1 MAARAH
7 PRQLARLPIFRM
19 TSNAATPRFAD
30 EVRHSARLA
39 APLAAGHLSHGL
51 VGFVDTVVAGR
62 HGTTTLAAVAV
73 GTALF
78 WLPMMLPMGTL
89 MALPPSVSQLD
100 GARRRDQIGPLWRQ
114 SLWLAVGLGVLLFAL
129 ITVLP
134 WMLAPMGIAPDII
147 PGATD
152 FLHAIRWG
160 IPAFTLYLCMRY
172 LSDGLHWSLPTML
185 IGFGG
190 LLLLAPAGYVLTNGL
205 FGLPAMGA
213 AGLGWASAAM
223 FWAQLL
229 AFALYLRLA
238 PRFADL
244 RLYAQWERPQWA
256 TIRGLLGR
264 GLPIG
269 VTITMEG
276 SLFIVTTLL
285 IGRLGDVSVAAHQVA
300 INVATLCFMI
310 PFGVAEATTV
320 RVGHAL
326 GRGDRD
332 GIRRAYFAG
341 LALVLGTQALSALI
355 MLFGNHAIVAMY
367 TGDAVVGAL
376 AASLLLYAALFQF
389 PDGVQVLSAGALRGL
404 NDTRV
409 PMWLAALAYWGIGM
423 PVGAGLGLALGWG
436 PKGMWLGLTA
446 GLSVAA
452 FLLCRRFLRSS
463 RSVPIVQAAPAEAG
477 PSVTVTDAA

>member
-1 MAARAH
+1 
-7 PRQLARLPIFRM
+7 M
-19 TSNAATPRFAD
+19 TSISPAPRFAD

-51 VGFVDTVVAGR
+51 VGFVDAVVAGR

-78 WLPMMLPMGTL
+78 WLPMMVPMGTL

-100 GARRRDQIGPLWRQ
+100 GARRRGEIAPLWRQ
-114 SLWLAVGLGVLLFAL
+114 SLWLALGLGALLFAL
-129 ITVLP
+129 MTVLP
-134 WMLAPMGIAPDII
+134 LMLGPMGIAPDIV
-147 PGATD
+147 PGATA

-190 LLLLAPAGYVLTNGL
+190 LLLLAPAGIVLTNGGY
-205 FGLPAMGA
+205 GLPEMGA

-223 FWAQLL
+223 FWAQLF
-229 AFALYLRLA
+229 AFALYLRVS

-244 RLYAQWERPQWA
+244 RLFARLERPHWP
-256 TIRGLLGR
+256 TIRDLLGR

-276 SLFIVTTLL
+276 GLFIVTTLL
-285 IGRLGDVSVAAHQVA
+285 IGRLGEVSVAAHQVA

-341 LALVLGTQALSALI
+341 LALVLGTQALSAVV
-355 MLFGNHAIVAMY
+355 MLFGNHAIVALY
-367 TGDAVVGAL
+367 TGDVVVGAL

-389 PDGVQVLSAGALRGL
+389 PDGIQVLSSGALRGL
-404 NDTRV
+404 NDTRA

-446 GLSVAA
+446 GLAVAA

-463 RSVPIVQAAPAEAG
+463 LRVPIVQPMPAGAG

>member
-1 MAARAH
+1 
-7 PRQLARLPIFRM
+7 M
-19 TSNAATPRFAD
+19 TRIASTPRFAD
-30 EVRHSARLA
+30 EVRTSARLA

-62 HGTTTLAAVAV
+62 HGTATLAAVAV

-78 WLPMMLPMGTL
+78 WLPMMMPMGTL

-100 GARRRDQIGPLWRQ
+100 GARRRDEIGPLWRQ
-114 SLWLAVGLGVLLFAL
+114 SLWLAIGLGALLFGL
-129 ITVLP
+129 MTVLP
-134 WMLAPMGIAPDII
+134 WMLGPMGIAPDIV
-147 PGATD
+147 PGATA

-190 LLLLAPAGYVLTNGL
+190 LLLLAPVGYVLTNGL

-213 AGLGWASAAM
+213 AGLGWASAGM

-229 AFALYLRLA
+229 AFAAYLRCS
-238 PRFADL
+238 PRYADL
-244 RLYAQWERPQWA
+244 RLFAHWERPHGP

-285 IGRLGDVSVAAHQVA
+285 IGRLGEMSVSAHQIA

-326 GRGDRD
+326 GRGDRA

-341 LALVLGTQALSALI
+341 LALVLGTQALSALV
-355 MLFGNHAIVAMY
+355 MLAGNHAIVGLY

-389 PDGVQVLSAGALRGL
+389 PDGVQVLSSGALRGL
-404 NDTRV
+404 NDTRA

-463 RSVPIVQAAPAEAG
+463 QRIPMSAEA
-477 PSVTVTDAA
+477 PQVTMTDAA

>member
-1 MAARAH
+1 
-7 PRQLARLPIFRM
+7 M
-19 TSNAATPRFAD
+19 TSHIPPTRFLD
-30 EVRHSARLA
+30 EVRTSARLA

-51 VGFVDTVVAGR
+51 VGFVDTVLAGH

-100 GARRRDQIGPLWRQ
+100 GAQRRDAIGPLWRQ
-114 SLWLAVGLGVLLFAL
+114 SLWLGLALGVLLFAL
-129 ITVLP
+129 MTVLP
-134 WMLAPMGIAPDII
+134 WLLGPMGISAAII
-147 PGATD
+147 PGAIE
-152 FLHAIRWG
+152 FLHVIRWG

-190 LLLLAPAGYVLTNGL
+190 LFFLAPVGYALTNGL

-223 FWAQLL
+223 FWVQLL
-229 AFALYLRLA
+229 AFALYLHVS

-244 RLYAQWERPQWA
+244 RLYARLERPQWPV
-256 TIRGLLGR
+256 IRDLLTR

-276 SLFIVTTLL
+276 GLFIVTTLL
-285 IGRLGDVSVAAHQVA
+285 IGRLGEVPVAAHQIA

-326 GRGDRD
+326 GRGDRN

-341 LALVLGTQALSALI
+341 LALVLGTQAVSALI
-355 MLFGNHAIVAMY
+355 MLAGNHAIVGLY
-367 TGDAVVGAL
+367 TGDVVVGTL

-389 PDGVQVLSAGALRGL
+389 PDGVQVLSSGALRGL

-423 PVGAGLGLALGWG
+423 PVGAGLGLALDWG

-463 RSVPIVQAAPAEAG
+463 RRVPISEPA

>member
-1 MAARAH
+1 MT
-7 PRQLARLPIFRM
+7 PI
-19 TSNAATPRFAD
+19 ADTPRFAD

-100 GARRRDQIGPLWRQ
+100 GARRRDEIGPLWRQ
-114 SLWLAVGLGVLLFAL
+114 SLWLAIGLGALLFAL
-129 ITVLP
+129 ITALP
-134 WMLAPMGIAPDII
+134 LMLGPMGIAADII

-205 FGLPAMGA
+205 LGLPEMGA

-229 AFALYLRLA
+229 AFALYLHLS

-244 RLYAQWERPQWA
+244 RLYARFERPHWP

-276 SLFIVTTLL
+276 SLFIVTALL
-285 IGRLGDVSVAAHQVA
+285 IGRLGEVPVAAHQIA
-300 INVATLCFMI
+300 INVASLCFMI

-341 LALVLGTQALSALI
+341 LALVLGTQALSALV
-355 MLFGNHAIVAMY
+355 MLAGNHAIVGLY

-436 PKGMWLGLTA
+436 PRGMWLGLTA

-463 RSVPIVQAAPAEAG
+463 LRVPIVQQAPVEG
-477 PSVTVTDAA
+477 GHRSP

>member
-1 MAARAH
+1 
-7 PRQLARLPIFRM
+7 M
-19 TSNAATPRFAD
+19 TSISPAPRFAD

-51 VGFVDTVVAGR
+51 VGFVDTVLAGR

-78 WLPMMLPMGTL
+78 WLPMMVPMGTL

-100 GARRRDQIGPLWRQ
+100 GARRRGEIGPLWRQ
-114 SLWLAVGLGVLLFAL
+114 SLWLAMGLGAALFAL
-129 ITVLP
+129 MTVLP
-134 WMLAPMGIAPDII
+134 LMLEPMGIAPDIV
-147 PGATD
+147 PGATE

-229 AFALYLRLA
+229 AFASYLRVS

-244 RLYAQWERPQWA
+244 GLFARFESPDWA

-285 IGRLGDVSVAAHQVA
+285 IGRLGEVSVAAHQVA

-326 GRGDRD
+326 GRGDRA

-341 LALVLGTQALSALI
+341 LALVLGTQALSAVV
-355 MLFGNHAIVAMY
+355 MLFGNHAIVALY
-367 TGDAVVGAL
+367 TGDVVVGTL

-389 PDGVQVLSAGALRGL
+389 PDGIQVLSSGALRGL
-404 NDTRV
+404 NDTRA

-423 PVGAGLGLALGWG
+423 PVGAGLGLGLGWG
-436 PKGMWLGLTA
+436 PRGMWLGLTA
-446 GLSVAA
+446 GLAVAA

-463 RSVPIVQAAPAEAG
+463 LRVPIVQPMPGGAG

>member
-1 MAARAH
+1 
-7 PRQLARLPIFRM
+7 M
-19 TSNAATPRFAD
+19 TSLPSTPRFAD
-30 EVRHSARLA
+30 EVRTSARLA

-51 VGFVDTVVAGR
+51 VGFVDAVVAGR

-73 GTALF
+73 GTAMF

-100 GARRRDQIGPLWRQ
+100 GAGRRDQIAPLWRQ
-114 SLWLAVGLGVLLFAL
+114 SLWLAVGLGALLFAL
-129 ITVLP
+129 MTVLP
-134 WMLAPMGIAPDII
+134 WMLGPMGIAADIV

-152 FLHAIRWG
+152 FLHAARWG

-190 LLLLAPAGYVLTNGL
+190 LLLLAPAGYVLTNGR
-205 FGLPAMGA
+205 FGLPEMGA

-223 FWAQLL
+223 FWAQLF
-229 AFALYLRLA
+229 AFVAYLWWS

-244 RLYAQWERPQWA
+244 RLFARIERPHWP
-256 TIRGLLGR
+256 TIRTLLGR

-269 VTITMEG
+269 VTISMEG
-276 SLFIVTTLL
+276 SLFIVTALL
-285 IGRLGDVSVAAHQVA
+285 IGRLGEVPVAAHQIA
-300 INVATLCFMI
+300 INVASLCFMI

-341 LALVLGTQALSALI
+341 LVLVLGTQALSALVL
-355 MLFGNHAIVAMY
+355 LFGNHAIVGLY
-367 TGDAVVGAL
+367 TGDAVVAAL

-389 PDGVQVLSAGALRGL
+389 PDGVQVLSSGALRGL

-463 RSVPIVQAAPAEAG
+463 RRIPISEPA

>member
-1 MAARAH
+1 MS
-7 PRQLARLPIFRM
+7 
-19 TSNAATPRFAD
+19 TTPRFAD
-30 EVRHSARLA
+30 EVRRSARLA

-51 VGFVDTVVAGR
+51 VGFVDAVVAGH

-78 WLPMMLPMGTL
+78 WLPMMVPMGTL

-100 GARRRDQIGPLWRQ
+100 GAGRRDEIAPLWRQ
-114 SLWLAVGLGVLLFAL
+114 SLWLAIGLGALLFAL

-134 WMLAPMGIAPDII
+134 WMLGPMGIAADIV
-147 PGATD
+147 PGASD
-152 FLHAIRWG
+152 FLQAIRWG
-160 IPAFTLYLCMRY
+160 IPALTLYLCMRY

-190 LLLLAPAGYVLTNGL
+190 LLLLAPAGYVLANGMY
-205 FGLPAMGA
+205 GVPEMGA

-223 FWAQLL
+223 FWAQLF
-229 AFALYLRLA
+229 AFVAYLWWS

-244 RLYAQWERPQWA
+244 RLFARIERPQWP

-276 SLFIVTTLL
+276 SLFIVTALL
-285 IGRLGDVSVAAHQVA
+285 IGRLGEVPVAAHQIA
-300 INVATLCFMI
+300 INVASLCFMI

-341 LALVLGTQALSALI
+341 LVLVLGTQALSALV
-355 MLFGNHAIVAMY
+355 MLFGNHAIVGLY
-367 TGDAVVGAL
+367 TGDVVVGTL

-389 PDGVQVLSAGALRGL
+389 PDGVQVLSSGALRGL

-436 PKGMWLGLTA
+436 PRGMWLGLTA
-446 GLSVAA
+446 GLTVAA
-452 FLLCRRFLRSS
+452 VLLARRFLRSS
-463 RSVPIVQAAPAEAG
+463 RRIPISTST